1 MTWHYKPQG
10 LGPTPGYPVR
20 VAHEVPYKCHE
31 AEPDKGSGWSVDL
44 ISCSRKGND
53 KPPTAASKVGQES
66 VQNKALLQLS
76 PLM

>member
-10 LGPTPGYPVR
+10 LGPTPGCPVR
-20 VAHEVPYKCHE
+20 VAPGHGHE